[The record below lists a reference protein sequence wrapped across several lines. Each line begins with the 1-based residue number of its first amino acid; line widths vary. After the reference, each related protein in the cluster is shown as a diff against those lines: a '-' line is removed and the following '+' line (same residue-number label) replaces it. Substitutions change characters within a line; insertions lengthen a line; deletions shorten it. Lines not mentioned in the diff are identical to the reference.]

1 MDYPF
6 RDMVIGFLMGY
17 KNAYQAAEDIE
28 TLRENYPREALSC
41 ALNLLSSHDRPRIIS
56 VLGGGPDE
64 SQLPECE
71 RSKWRLDEY
80 SMGLAK
86 SRFWLAT
93 LMQMTF
99 PGVPSIYYGDEYGL
113 EGLTD
118 PGNRRTL
125 PTKDQLHD
133 FDTLA
138 IVKNASAVR
147 RALPFMIDGEIKA
160 FALND
165 EVLAY
170 NRTGKNGESATGY
183 HQPKPAQFAP
193 RDDSGARRMRE

>member
-1 MDYPF
+1 MAGDAHA
-6 RDMVIGFLMGY
+6 DDL
-17 KNAYQAAEDIE
+17 
-28 TLRENYPREALSC
+28 
-41 ALNLLSSHDRPRIIS
+41 
-56 VLGGGPDE
+56 
-64 SQLPECE
+64 
-71 RSKWRLDEY
+71 
-80 SMGLAK
+80 
-86 SRFWLAT
+86 
-93 LMQMTF
+93 

-133 FDTLA
+133 FDTLV

-147 RALPFMIDGEIKA
+147 RALPFMVDGEIKA

-170 NRTGKNGESATGY
+170 PARAKTARPRRLSSTAACAIRTA
-183 HQPKPAQFAP
+183 
-193 RDDSGARRMRE
+193 